1 MARFGIRLFV
11 VSAVNYFFG
20 NVLFA
25 ILWKLFGNYSDYWQI
40 AILCTCVASVFSFQT
55 QSRFILKQ
63 RTVRFINF
71 RFISFQ
77 LLGLA
82 LAIIFVPRLALELRM
97 DIVTTQFVWS
107 GFYSLLS
114 LLLLRQ
120 RRFE

>member
-25 ILWKLFGNYSDYWQI
+25 VLWKFFGKYSDYWQI

-63 RTVRFINF
+63 RTVRFINV

-82 LAIIFVPRLALELRM
+82 LAIIFVPRLALDLRM

>member
-11 VSAVNYFFG
+11 VSAINYFFG

-25 ILWKLFGNYSDYWQI
+25 IFWRFFGNYLEYWQI
-40 AILCTCVASVFSFQT
+40 AIICTGFASVFSFQT

-63 RTVRFINF
+63 RVVRFINF

-77 LLGLA
+77 MLGLA
-82 LAIIFVPRLALELRM
+82 LAIIFVPRLALALKI

-107 GFYSLLS
+107 AFYSLLS
-114 LLLLRQ
+114 LLFLRQ
-120 RRFE
+120 SRFE

>member
-25 ILWKLFGNYSDYWQI
+25 ILWKFFGNYSDYWQI

-82 LAIIFVPRLALELRM
+82 LAIIFVPRLARDLKI

-107 GFYSLLS
+107 AFYSLLS

>member
-1 MARFGIRLFV
+1 MTGFGIRLFV
-11 VSAVNYFFG
+11 VSGVNYFFG
-20 NVLFA
+20 NVMFA
-25 ILWKLFGNYSDYWQI
+25 ILWKFFGNYLEYWKI

-63 RTVRFINF
+63 RTVRFVNF

-82 LAIIFVPRLALELRM
+82 LAIIFVPRLARDLKI

-107 GFYSLLS
+107 AFYSLLS

-120 RRFE
+120 KRFE

>member
-1 MARFGIRLFV
+1 MAKFGIRLFV

-25 ILWKLFGNYSDYWQI
+25 ILWRFFGNDSEYWQI
-40 AILCTCVASVFSFQT
+40 AIVCTCVASVFSFQT

-63 RTVRFINF
+63 RIVRFVNF

-82 LAIIFVPRLALELRM
+82 LAIIFVPRLALALKV
-97 DIVTTQFVWS
+97 DIVATQFVWS
-107 GFYSLLS
+107 AFYSLLS
-114 LLLLRQ
+114 LLFLRQ